1 MIVVDASALLAIF
14 LDEPERPSFI
24 AAIAAAERAVIAPVN
39 AWEALARAQALDGEA
54 GVQQMLDLM
63 AALGVET
70 VPAGLDEVRAAVAAF
85 ARFGRPKPAGLN
97 LGDCFAYALAAQAG
111 APLLFKGADFARTD
125 VRSALA

>member
-1 MIVVDASALLAIF
+1 MIVVDASALLAIY
-14 LDEPERPSFI
+14 LDETERPSFI

-54 GVQQMLDLM
+54 GAQQMLDLM
-63 AALGVET
+63 AVLGVET

-85 ARFGRPKPAGLN
+85 ARFGRPRPAGLN
-97 LGDCFAYALAAQAG
+97 LGDCFAYALASQAG

-125 VRSALA
+125 VRPALA